1 MALLITGGCGYIGS
15 HIAVAAALKGMSV
28 VVLDIQDRVPAIF
41 GRLGI
46 SVVQGDCGDAA
57 LITSLCALH
66 TIDAAIHC
74 AALIDVGES
83 VRAPHDYYATNVAR
97 TIACINALVAAG
109 VDRIIFSSSCA
120 VYGIPSEIP
129 IPDTHPRN
137 PISPYGRTKLAIEW
151 YLEDM
156 SAAGLIRA
164 ALLRYF
170 NAAGGSPEWALFEC
184 HEPESHLIPR
194 IIEAAQKDSPVTIF
208 GTDYSTPDGTAIRDY
223 VHVQDL
229 ADAHLRA
236 LNLLENEQFFAL
248 NIGTGNG
255 FSVAEII
262 AATER
267 VLKKPIKRMCAPRR
281 PGDPDR
287 LIADPTKAARLLGWK
302 PRWLDID
309 TLLESV
315 IS

>member
-15 HIAVAAALKGMSV
+15 HIAVVAALRGIPV
-28 VVLDIQDRVPAIF
+28 VVLDITNRVPEIF
-41 GRLGI
+41 NKLGI
-46 SVVQGDCGDAA
+46 TVVHGDCGDAL
-57 LITSLCALH
+57 LITSVCARYE
-66 TIDAAIHC
+66 IDAAIHC
-74 AALIDVGES
+74 AARIDVGES
-83 VRAPHDYYATNVAR
+83 VRLPHNYYDTNVAR
-97 TIACINALVAAG
+97 TISCMNALAAAG
-109 VDRIIFSSSCA
+109 VDRVIFSSSCA
-120 VYGIPSEIP
+120 VYGIPHEIP

-170 NAAGGSPEWALFEC
+170 NAAGGSPEWGLFEC

-194 IIEAAQKDSPVTIF
+194 IIDAAREDRAVTIF
-208 GTDYSTPDGTAIRDY
+208 GTDYATPDGTAIRDY

-236 LNLLENEQFFAL
+236 LDALSQEPFFAL

-267 VLKKPIKRMCAPRR
+267 VLKKPIERIYAPRR

-287 LIADPTKAARLLGWK
+287 LIADATKAARLLGWK